1 VIRRRFLY
9 GLLAL
14 PFGLSARRT
23 HAAGTTVEMR
33 KLAFVPAEV
42 TVKAGARITFVNADL
57 VPHTATARDGSF
69 DSSTLKAGE
78 NVDIVVASVGDVPF
92 FCRFHPHMTGIL
104 HVT

>member
-9 GLLAL
+9 GLLAV

-23 HAAGTTVEMR
+23 YAAGTTIEMR

-42 TVKAGARITFVNADL
+42 TVKPGARVTFVNVDL
-57 VPHTATARDGSF
+57 VPHTATAQDGAF
-69 DSSTLKAGE
+69 DSGTLKAGE
-78 NVDIVVASVGDVPF
+78 HADIVFASAGDVPF
-92 FCRFHPHMTGIL
+92 FCRFHPHMTGIV